1 MAAGS
6 AGDRLKLVT
15 CAIVL
20 LPFLVTIASSAD
32 IFLDWHVST
41 DINLKPV
48 STDQPVITINGM
60 FPGPLINATTND
72 VVHVNVFND
81 LDDPLLFTWNG
92 IQQRLDSWEDGVSGT
107 NCPIQPGRNW
117 TYEFQTKDQ
126 IGTFFYFPSINF
138 LKAGGG
144 FGPIRV
150 NNRPVISVPFPKPE
164 AEFDFLIGDWHSS
177 SYKDIRSRLDA
188 SDVLPPDW
196 MLINGKG
203 PYMNNLSL
211 SYETFNVTQGKTY
224 LLRISNVGTAWS
236 FNFRIQNHQMVLAET
251 EGSYVNQ
258 IELESL
264 DVHVGQSYSVLVT
277 ANQSAADYYI
287 VASPKMSNATNNNT
301 LVGVAVLH
309 YDNSTT
315 PATGSLPS
323 GPDPFDL
330 QFSINQAKSIRWNLT
345 TGAARPNP
353 QGTFNVKNVAI
364 SETFIF
370 QASTAVVDGLYRYT
384 VNNVSYLTPN
394 TPLKLADYFSN
405 GTGVYEL
412 DAYSKNSSNVNAVR
426 GVFVASAL
434 HKGWTEIVLKNNL
447 DIIDTWHLD
456 GYSFFVVGIG
466 EGEWNP
472 ESRSS
477 YNLNDP
483 VARSTVQVYPGGWSA
498 VYVYP
503 DNPGMWNLRSQNLQ
517 SWYLGEELYVR
528 VYDADP
534 NPAKE
539 KPPPQNL
546 LLCGFFQPSPPP
558 LNEHNPNAP
567 SVSPAPNS
575 PSSKACKQ
583 NAPSVSPEPNA
594 PSPKAYNPNS
604 PSVSPAPNAPSPEA
618 YNPNSPSVSPAP
630 NAPSSKAYN
639 PHRTR
644 SLIAV
649 ITTALCF
656 LYIGLH

>member
-1 MAAGS
+1 MAARFV
-6 AGDRLKLVT
+6 APQLKLSI
-15 CAIVL
+15 CAILV
-20 LPFLVTIASSAD
+20 LPFLIITATAAD

-41 DINLKPV
+41 DFNLKPV

-72 VVHVNVFND
+72 NIHVNVFNG

-92 IQQRLDSWEDGVSGT
+92 IHQRLNSWQDGVSGT
-107 NCPIQPGRNW
+107 NCPIPPGWNW
-117 TYEFQTKDQ
+117 TYDFQAKDQ
-126 IGTFFYFPSINF
+126 IGTFSYFPSINF

-164 AEFDFLIGDWHSS
+164 TEFDLLIGDWYST
-177 SYKDIRSRLDA
+177 SYKDIRSRLYMGRA
-188 SDVLPPDW
+188 LPPDW

-203 PYMNNLSL
+203 PYMNNFSV
-211 SYETFNVTQGKTY
+211 SYESINVTQGKTY
-224 LLRISNVGTAWS
+224 LLRISNVGTTWS
-236 FNFRIQNHQMVLAET
+236 FNFRIQNHQMVLVET

-277 ANQSAADYYI
+277 ANQDAADYYV

-309 YDNSTT
+309 YNNSTT
-315 PATGSLPS
+315 PAKGSLPS
-323 GPDPFDL
+323 GPDPFDV
-330 QFSINQAKSIRWNLT
+330 QFSINQAKSIKWNLT

-353 QGTFNVKNVAI
+353 QGTFNVSNVTI
-364 SETFIF
+364 SETFILN
-370 QASTAVVDGLYRYT
+370 ASIATIDGLSHYT
-384 VNNVSYLTPN
+384 VNNVSYLTPD

-412 DAYSKNSSNVNAVR
+412 DAFSKNSSNAEAVR

-456 GYSFFVVGIG
+456 GYSFFVVGMG
-466 EGEWNP
+466 EGEWSR

-477 YNLNDP
+477 YNLYDP
-483 VARSTVQVYPGGWSA
+483 VGRSSVQVYPGGWSA

-528 VYDADP
+528 VYDPDP

-539 KPPPQNL
+539 KPPPPNL
-546 LLCGFFQPSPPP
+546 LLCGKYQPPAPTPSPIPS
-558 LNEHNPNAP
+558 P
-567 SVSPAPNS
+567 SVPPPPKA
-575 PSSKACKQ
+575 PSSKACNLHK
-583 NAPSVSPEPNA
+583 
-594 PSPKAYNPNS
+594 
-604 PSVSPAPNAPSPEA
+604 
-618 YNPNSPSVSPAP
+618 
-630 NAPSSKAYN
+630 
-639 PHRTR
+639 TR
-644 SLIAV
+644 NNRYLIAI
-649 ITTALCF
+649 ITTVVCF
-656 LYIGLH
+656 FHIGLH